1 MPVHRL
7 HASAT
12 TAREMSNKRVAF
24 KTFSS
29 WRLVHFH
36 GGESRAYI
44 RRHYITSWTMHAEV
58 FTHFYGGRGEREGLL
73 RAALWGSWSRSPWSL
88 WSCCSAGLAGW
99 CHQECPQGRTWDLRS
114 KEYFLKLS
122 LSRATLC
129 GMLWNSISVMNDEGK
144 KRWWQVCVGSG
155 GGKFTTI
162 WPHQEM
168 GTNVF
173 FLFFLPR
180 LLHPCWVYGLFPG
193 CSRLKGNCHSLFLCV
208 AVIG

>member
-12 TAREMSNKRVAF
+12 TARETSNKRVAF

-114 KEYFLKLS
+114 KKYFFKIKFKSGYTMWYVVKFHQCDEWWGKKKVVTSLCWVRWWKVYHNLTTSGNGYKCFFFVFFTSSTSSLLS
-122 LSRATLC
+122 LR
-129 GMLWNSISVMNDEGK
+129 SV
-144 KRWWQVCVGSG
+144 
-155 GGKFTTI
+155 
-162 WPHQEM
+162 P
-168 GTNVF
+168 
-173 FLFFLPR
+173 
-180 LLHPCWVYGLFPG
+180 GL
-193 CSRLKGNCHSLFLCV
+193 
-208 AVIG
+208 